1 MTVDSQTRKIMNLDD
16 FLGPKPDVI
25 DLHAENRWA
34 AIDELLY
41 HLVATH
47 KIKPEDRDAI
57 AESVKKRESS
67 MSTGIGFGI
76 GLPHASTDL
85 ISEMVGTLGRSR
97 KGIQFDAPD
106 GKPVVLVML
115 FLVPRGQF
123 QKHLP
128 TLANLAKQLHK
139 SDSRDG
145 L

>member
-85 ISEMVGTLGRSR
+85 ISEVVGALGRSR
-97 KGIQFDAPD
+97 QGIQFDALD

-115 FLVPRGQF
+115 FLVPQGQF

-128 TLANLAKQLHK
+128 TLANLAKLLHNP
-139 SDSRDG
+139 DFRDG